1 MTPLC
6 YFVKPS
12 CPFVVNNNN
21 IPDFNDLI
29 FESRNKEYGAYQLR
43 KKYKSF
49 VITGIIIS
57 SLIGCSAVIIPFAI
71 TPHSNHII
79 TGGGRFVQVQMEN
92 LEPPKEELFIP
103 TAPPPPKSNAIQEIV
118 KYVPP
123 DVVDTIINLE
133 NVPAAT
139 DEILAHS
146 EGAQTDVSGTGFGD
160 EMFEGEGG
168 YGSDEPFFLV
178 EVMPSF
184 KGGGLDKFR
193 EYIQKRTNYPQEA
206 LDRKIQG
213 RVFLTFIVEA
223 NGSVSNVTVVKGVDP
238 LIDNEAIKAIQG
250 SPNWSPGLQRG
261 QPVRVRY
268 SMWLSFII

>member
-1 MTPLC
+1 M
-6 YFVKPS
+6 
-12 CPFVVNNNN
+12 VNNNN
-21 IPDFNDLI
+21 IPDFDDLI

-43 KKYKSF
+43 RKYNSF
-49 VITGIIIS
+49 VIAGIIIS

-71 TPHSNHII
+71 TPRSDHVI

-92 LEPPKEELFIP
+92 LDTPEEEFYVP
-103 TAPPPPKSNAIQEIV
+103 AAPPPPRSDAVREIV

-123 DVVDTIINLE
+123 EVVDTIINME
-133 NVPAAT
+133 NVPATT
-139 DEILAHS
+139 DEVLAHS
-146 EGAQTDVSGTGFGD
+146 EGDQVEYSGAGFGD
-160 EMFEGEGG
+160 ELFEGEGG

-223 NGSVSNVTVVKGVDP
+223 DGTVGNVTVVKGVDP
-238 LIDNEAIKAIQG
+238 LIDNEAVKAIQG
-250 SPNWSPGLQRG
+250 SPSWSPGLQRG

>member
-1 MTPLC
+1 VI
-6 YFVKPS
+6 FK
-12 CPFVVNNNN
+12 NN
-21 IPDFNDLI
+21 IQDFNDLI
-29 FESRNKEYGAYQLR
+29 FESRNREYGAYQLR
-43 KKYKSF
+43 RKYNSN

-57 SLIGCSAVIIPFAI
+57 SLLACSAVIIPFVLNPPAD
-71 TPHSNHII
+71 HII
-79 TGGGRFVQVQMEN
+79 AGGGRFMQVEMQN
-92 LEPPKEELFIP
+92 LEPPPEEFYVP
-103 TAPPPPKSNAIQEIV
+103 AAPPPPKSNDVQEMV

-123 DVVDTIINLE
+123 EVVDTIIDLN
-133 NVPAAT
+133 NVLATT
-139 DEILAHS
+139 DEVLAQS
-146 EGAQTDVSGTGFGD
+146 EGDQVETAGSGFGD
-160 EMFEGEGG
+160 EVFEGEGG

-184 KGGGLDKFR
+184 KGGGLDEFR
-193 EYIQKRTNYPQEA
+193 KYIQKRTNYPQEA

-238 LIDNEAIKAIQG
+238 LIDNEAVKAIQG
-250 SPNWSPGLQRG
+250 SPAWSPGLQRG